1 MDKMPVSELLSA
13 GAKHIGLR
21 LLHGKKQVHERFI
34 TSHRIQKP
42 GLALAGFTEYLHEGR
57 IQILGN
63 TEISYLWTLPPKQRK
78 SAADNLMQHE
88 ICCFIV
94 TKNLKLPKEFLTS
107 VQECG
112 IPLFKTKLLS
122 SKAIELITDFLE
134 ERLAPET
141 NVHGV
146 LMDVYGI
153 GVLIMGR
160 SGIGKSEC
168 AVELVKRGHRLVAD
182 DIVTIKKRYD
192 TLVGMSND
200 ILRHHIEVRGLGILN
215 IKDMFGVTAI
225 RMRKKIELVI
235 EFVDRDQVGSC
246 DRIGLEK
253 KFYETLDIKTPMIVL
268 PITARRNM
276 ALIVEV
282 AARNQ
287 LLKVMGYDSAKD
299 FSDNLLNRMNPKRK
313 KNSVQSGEILSFKNI
328 PKKGEE

>member
-94 TKNLKLPKEFLTS
+94 TKNLKLPKEFLSS

-235 EFVDRDQVGSC
+235 EFVDWDQVGSC

-268 PITARRNM
+268 PITAGRNM
-276 ALIVEV
+276 AVIVEV